1 MKFVHLIECNIRN
14 IFPEKI
20 MHKMKRGNY
29 SEALFEKNKIEQIP
43 GSIVYSF
50 I

>member
-1 MKFVHLIECNIRN
+1 MKFGHLIECNIRN

-20 MHKMKRGNY
+20 MHEMKRENY
-29 SEALFEKNKIEQIP
+29 SEALFEKNKIEQIR